1 MDPLVTISTT
11 ADGAETL
18 AALARSL
25 LDERLVACATITP
38 GARSL
43 YRWMGEVQDESEA
56 VMELHTTTGRMGAV
70 LARLAELH
78 PYQVPQILARPVVGA
93 HDGYAAWVEEQTS

>member
-1 MDPLVTISTT
+1 MDPLVTITTT

-18 AALARSL
+18 AGLARTL
-25 LDERLVACATITP
+25 LDEQLVACATVIP

-43 YRWMGEVQDESEA
+43 YRWQGEVQDETEA

-70 LARLAELH
+70 LTRLAQLH

-93 HDGYAAWVEEQTS
+93 HIDYAAWVAEQAS